1 MKVGD
6 PPPCNRCGLF
16 GSRWSLTKWTGPDLT
31 SQGLPPTPILNLSGR
46 YCNHCYDWL
55 NTRANFVEY
64 VTLKTVTARLTS

>member
-6 PPPCNRCGLF
+6 PPPCNRCNLM
-16 GSRWSLTKWTGPDLT
+16 GSGWSLAKWHGPDPVDSELT
-31 SQGLPPTPILNLSGR
+31 LTGR

-64 VTLKTVTARLTS
+64 VTLKAVTARLTS